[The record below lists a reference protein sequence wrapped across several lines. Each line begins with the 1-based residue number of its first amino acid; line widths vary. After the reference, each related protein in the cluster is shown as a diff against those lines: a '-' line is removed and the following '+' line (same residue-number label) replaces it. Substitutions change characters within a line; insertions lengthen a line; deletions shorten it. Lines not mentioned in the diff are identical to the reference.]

1 MRPTICAF
9 VLALAGVAAA
19 QVDCSNPDNLC
30 TGDPCVIPSVEPE
43 NPCVVDFG
51 ARAVVIQ
58 GLRNVVQLDF
68 TARSFDVQGSVGGS
82 VGNGGGFA
90 LAASEGIVVDGNLTF
105 KGGQFSAGPGDSV
118 IRLVAGQGIDLQG
131 AVRLIESPFAGA
143 DAAEEFRL
151 EAGGD
156 VTIGSVIYDLEGAG
170 AVTINAGGRVDV
182 EGSIVSRQTS
192 FVGIF
197 APLVI
202 DAGTDVVVDGLIS
215 FVDGDVTIQAGGT
228 IEVRKP
234 LKTRGPAIVL
244 DAQNGVTATAPI
256 RSVGRGGNSLSC
268 GGVSIL
274 GHAGAVS
281 LSKPLLC
288 TGHSLGLGITVAA
301 DGDVTMSSVVKSTAD
316 TAAGGPIAV
325 SSTAGDVTISG
336 KLDSRGATGG
346 DVQVSGDTVQ
356 VNVSR
361 VDSRG
366 RSGPAGDQHYTTDA
380 GDLVLAGTF
389 TAEPAGTI
397 EGSASG
403 NLTADGTFRVGD
415 GGCIALSA
423 GGTVSTGGSS
433 FDQTVIADCP

>member
-1 MRPTICAF
+1 
-9 VLALAGVAAA
+9 
-19 QVDCSNPDNLC
+19 
-30 TGDPCVIPSVEPE
+30 
-43 NPCVVDFG
+43 
-51 ARAVVIQ
+51 
-58 GLRNVVQLDF
+58 
-68 TARSFDVQGSVGGS
+68 
-82 VGNGGGFA
+82 
-90 LAASEGIVVDGNLTF
+90 
-105 KGGQFSAGPGDSV
+105 
-118 IRLVAGQGIDLQG
+118 
-131 AVRLIESPFAGA
+131 
-143 DAAEEFRL
+143 
-151 EAGGD
+151 
-156 VTIGSVIYDLEGAG
+156 
-170 AVTINAGGRVDV
+170 
-182 EGSIVSRQTS
+182 
-192 FVGIF
+192 
-197 APLVI
+197 
-202 DAGTDVVVDGLIS
+202 
-215 FVDGDVTIQAGGT
+215 
-228 IEVRKP
+228 
-234 LKTRGPAIVL
+234 
-244 DAQNGVTATAPI
+244 
-256 RSVGRGGNSLSC
+256 
-268 GGVSIL
+268 
-274 GHAGAVS
+274 
-281 LSKPLLC
+281 
-288 TGHSLGLGITVAA
+288 
-301 DGDVTMSSVVKSTAD
+301 MSGVVKSTAD